1 MKAKTKYSRRIRY
14 DKKGWL
20 RSLSIQPQNC
30 GSVDEMAELVTDTIK
45 ELALELARIEGVR
58 GS

>member
-1 MKAKTKYSRRIRY
+1 MTTKTKYSRRIRY
-14 DKKGWL
+14 DSKGWI

-30 GSVDEMAELVTDTIK
+30 GSIDEMAELVTDTIK

-58 GS
+58 GA